1 MHMATVKQKHV
12 NERFDSLLRRF
23 KKAVDNDNIIKE
35 HKKHEFY
42 AKPSLKRKGKRA
54 AAVKRAEKQHNDS
67 IIVKTR
73 LY

>member
-1 MHMATVKQKHV
+1 MATVKQKHV

-35 HKKHEFY
+35 YRNREFY
-42 AKPSLKRKGKRA
+42 SKPSLKRKAKRA
-54 AAVKRAEKQHNDS
+54 AAIKRAEKQHNES
-67 IIVKTR
+67 VMLKTR